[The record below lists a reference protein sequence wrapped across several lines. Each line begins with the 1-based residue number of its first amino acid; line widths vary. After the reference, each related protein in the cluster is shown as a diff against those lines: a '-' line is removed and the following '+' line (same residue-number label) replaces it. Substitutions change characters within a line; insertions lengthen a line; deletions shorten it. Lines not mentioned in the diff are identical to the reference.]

1 MKPKQPGTPASVA
14 EKNPPA
20 GLIDLGLSDYRATYD
35 LQVALVEKIRKEGQ
49 EDLFL
54 MTEHPS
60 VFTLGK
66 RGGRENLTV
75 SEQFLSSRNIP
86 LVHIERGGDITYH
99 GEGQLVLYPVINLR
113 RSGLSVTGYVYLL
126 EEVMIRLAGLYG
138 VTAIRDKRNHGIW
151 VENSKL
157 GSVGI
162 AIRHGISFHG
172 LSFNT
177 NLSLEPF
184 SWVNPCGLKGVKM
197 TSLSTLCDREVTVA
211 MVKIHLKRVL
221 TELFQRD
228 FTLYRKDHIH
238 AAIYR
243 KNDQPK

>member
-1 MKPKQPGTPASVA
+1 VA
-14 EKNPPA
+14 EKKPPA
-20 GLIDLGLSDYRATYD
+20 GLIDLGLSDYRATYN
-35 LQVALVEKIRKEGQ
+35 LQVALVEKIRKEGM

-75 SEQFLSSRNIP
+75 SEQFLRERGIP

-113 RSGLSVTGYVYLL
+113 RSGLSVTGYVSLL
-126 EEVMIRLAGLYG
+126 EEVMIRLAALYG
-138 VTAIRDKRNHGIW
+138 VTAGRNKRNHGIW

-172 LSFNT
+172 LSLNA

-197 TSLSTLCDREVTVA
+197 ASLSRLSGQEVTVA
-211 MVKIHLKRVL
+211 MVKADLEIIL
-221 TELFQRD
+221 TKLFQRD
-228 FTLYRKDHIH
+228 FTVYQKEHIH
-238 AAIYR
+238 VAMC
-243 KNDQPK
+243 

>member
-1 MKPKQPGTPASVA
+1 MKPRQPGIPASVA
-14 EKNPPA
+14 EKKPTA

-35 LQVALVEKIRKEGQ
+35 LQVALVEKIREEGR

-54 MTEHPS
+54 VTEHPS

-75 SEQFLSSRNIP
+75 SEQFLQERSIS

-113 RSGLSVTGYVYLL
+113 RSGLSVTDYVYLL
-126 EEVMIRLAGLYG
+126 EEVMIRLTGLYG
-138 VTAIRDKRNHGIW
+138 VVAVRDERNHGIW

-172 LSFNT
+172 LSLNA
-177 NLSLEPF
+177 NLSLAPF

-197 TSLSTLCDREVTVA
+197 TSLSRLSGQEVTVA
-211 MVKIHLKRVL
+211 MLKADLKTVL
-221 TELFQRD
+221 TDLFQRD
-228 FTLYRKDHIH
+228 FTVYRKDNIH
-238 AAIYR
+238 VAMC
-243 KNDQPK
+243 

>member
-14 EKNPPA
+14 EKSPTA

-49 EDLFL
+49 DDLFL
-54 MTEHPS
+54 VTEHPS

-66 RGGRENLTV
+66 RGGRESLTV
-75 SEQFLSSRNIP
+75 SEQFLKERSISLI
-86 LVHIERGGDITYH
+86 HIERGGDITYH
-99 GEGQLVLYPVINLR
+99 GEGQLVLYPIINLR
-113 RSGLSVTGYVYLL
+113 RSNLSVTGYVYLL

-172 LSFNT
+172 LSLNA
-177 NLSLEPF
+177 NLSLAPF

-197 TSLSTLCDREVTVA
+197 TSLSKLSGQEVTVA
-211 MVKIHLKRVL
+211 MLKTDIKTVL
-221 TELFQRD
+221 TDLFQRD
-228 FTLYRKDHIH
+228 FTVPEGPNSCRNVLRG
-238 AAIYR
+238 
-243 KNDQPK
+243 

>member
-1 MKPKQPGTPASVA
+1 VA

-20 GLIDLGLSDYRATYD
+20 SLIDLGLSDYRATYD

-54 MTEHPS
+54 VTEHPS

-75 SEQFLSSRNIP
+75 SEQFLSSRGIP

-126 EEVMIRLAGLYG
+126 EEVMIRLAGLFG
-138 VTAIRDKRNHGIW
+138 VTTVRDKRNHGIW

-228 FTLYRKDHIH
+228 FTLYQKDHIH
-238 AAIYR
+238 ATIC
-243 KNDQPK
+243 

>member
-1 MKPKQPGTPASVA
+1 MA
-14 EKNPPA
+14 EKKPPA
-20 GLIDLGLSDYRATYD
+20 GLIDLGLSDYRATYN
-35 LQVALVEKIRKEGQ
+35 LQVALVEKIRKEGM

-75 SEQFLSSRNIP
+75 SEQFLRERGIP

-113 RSGLSVTGYVYLL
+113 RSGLSVTGYVSLL
-126 EEVMIRLAGLYG
+126 EEVMIRLAALYG
-138 VTAIRDKRNHGIW
+138 VTAGRNKRNHGIW

-172 LSFNT
+172 LSLNA

-197 TSLSTLCDREVTVA
+197 ASLSRLSGQEVTVA
-211 MVKIHLKRVL
+211 MVKADLEIIL
-221 TELFQRD
+221 TKLFQRD
-228 FTLYRKDHIH
+228 FTVYQKEHIH
-238 AAIYR
+238 VAMC
-243 KNDQPK
+243 